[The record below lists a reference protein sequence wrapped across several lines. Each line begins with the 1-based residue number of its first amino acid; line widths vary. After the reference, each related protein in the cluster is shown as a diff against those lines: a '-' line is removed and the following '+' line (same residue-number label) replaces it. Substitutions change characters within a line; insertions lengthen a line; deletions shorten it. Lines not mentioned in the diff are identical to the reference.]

1 MVSVSLM
8 VALSDCTSDTCGVR
22 PCSVVSTDATVCES
36 LGSFRSNVKV
46 AVTVTASAGLKSQEA
61 FCVVRGIEFSPKE
74 NSAQP
79 RVATLQK
86 RLPGKARSRMN
97 SEAIAAG
104 GNSVCQCA
112 AALRR
117 KWCRPRGAARDGRWR
132 RTKRDGRG
140 RKRADVLRISAPI
153 ECLIA
158 QLHVQIARG
167 AQKID
172 AGRVESG
179 GDVGLGKIKQARA
192 RICRVGNRQI
202 EPAV

>member
-86 RLPGKARSRMN
+86 RLPCKARSRMN
-97 SEAIAAG
+97 SEAVAAG
-104 GNSVCQCA
+104 GNSVCQRA

-117 KWCRPRGAARDGRWR
+117 KWCRPRGAAARDGRWR

-140 RKRADVLRISAPI
+140 RKRADVLRIRAPI
-153 ECLIA
+153 ERLIA

-172 AGRVESG
+172 AGRIESG
-179 GDVGLGKIKQARA
+179 RDVGL
-192 RICRVGNRQI
+192 
-202 EPAV
+202 